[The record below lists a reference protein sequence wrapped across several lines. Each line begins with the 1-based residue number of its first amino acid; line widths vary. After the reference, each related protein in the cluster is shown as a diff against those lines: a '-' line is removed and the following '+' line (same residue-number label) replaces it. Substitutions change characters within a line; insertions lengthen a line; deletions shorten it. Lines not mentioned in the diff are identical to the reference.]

1 MKAFIYFIFLSF
13 VALVLSGCT
22 GLKTRKQI
30 GDEVSNP
37 SQKRSAQEQITE
49 LETSMR
55 HFNGR
60 LESLEHQMQ
69 QLQQKEPTSPS
80 DEVLTE
86 VRSLK
91 TQINKLSEKVK
102 TLENNIFITT
112 KTSPKALHYLE
123 AENLFRKEQWQ
134 NAILTYEKYR
144 SKNPDGQHWPDAT
157 FKIGLSFEK
166 LNLQQ
171 EAKSFYTEL
180 VNKQPK
186 TLEARKART
195 RLQQLNKTP

>member
-1 MKAFIYFIFLSF
+1 MKAFILLSF
-13 VALVLSGCT
+13 VTLVLSGCT

-30 GDEVSNP
+30 DDEMLDT
-37 SQKRSAQEQITE
+37 SQIQGRSVQEQITE

-60 LESLEHQMQ
+60 LESLEHQIQ
-69 QLQQKEPTSPS
+69 QLESEPKSS
-80 DEVLTE
+80 SEDVLTE
-86 VRSLK
+86 MRSLK
-91 TQINKLSEKVK
+91 TQINELSEKIK
-102 TLENNIFITT
+102 TLENNMFITT

-144 SKNPDGQHWPDAT
+144 SANPKGQHWPDAT
-157 FKIGLSFEK
+157 FKIGLSFER
-166 LNLQQ
+166 LSLQQ

-180 VNKQPK
+180 VSKQPR
-186 TLEARKART
+186 TLEARKARA
-195 RLQQLNKTP
+195 RLQQLNKTNP